1 MGRESLI
8 QRYIVFSSKRI
19 GKKIRRGID
28 VSYVYLSEPVK
39 GVDPVFEARVGRD
52 YVIAFLN
59 SVDTPYRLINNR
71 VAVLESEDPDTYLR
85 RLVVYLGVR
94 QHMKNSA
101 NLIEIVQ
108 NLSEIESLFW
118 YSRFLEAYDRIGYW
132 GVYRVAKAFRLLY
145 RV

>member
-108 NLSEIESLFW
+108 NLSEI
-118 YSRFLEAYDRIGYW
+118 
-132 GVYRVAKAFRLLY
+132 
-145 RV
+145 